1 MILSCQNI
9 SKSFGTDEI
18 LNNINFHIEENEK
31 AAVVGINGAG
41 KSTLLKIIMNQETP
55 DTGAVVLAKDKTIG
69 YLAQYQDISGHKTI
83 YEEVLDSKKDIMEME
98 EKLRTMEA
106 DMNHFEGD
114 ALEKLLD
121 SYHRLNHEF
130 EQLGGYA
137 YRSEVSGI
145 LKGLGFSEEDF
156 SHRMS

>member
-1 MILSCQNI
+1 
-9 SKSFGTDEI
+9 
-18 LNNINFHIEENEK
+18 
-31 AAVVGINGAG
+31 
-41 KSTLLKIIMNQETP
+41 
-55 DTGAVVLAKDKTIG
+55 
-69 YLAQYQDISGHKTI
+69 
-83 YEEVLDSKKDIMEME
+83 MEME
-98 EKLRTMEA
+98 EKLRAMEA

-145 LKGLGFSEEDF
+145 LKGLGFQRRIF
-156 SHRMS
+156 HTG